1 MTELQAIV
9 DALNGLGED
18 AKSAFIVWICA
29 KYAVS
34 LGIQFLVT
42 GTVIT
47 VFWLIART
55 VRYCVGEFW
64 DDVKAKRRNGKDQT

>member
-18 AKSAFIVWICA
+18 AKAAFIVWICA
-29 KYAVS
+29 KYAVM
-34 LGIQFLVT
+34 LCIQILIT
-42 GTVIT
+42 GTLIT
-47 VFWLIART
+47 VVWFVART

-64 DDVKAKRRNGKDQT
+64 DDVKANRKNNKD